1 MQLRYSRLNQAMH
14 WFTAVCMLAILPLAW
29 VMVHAKEDWPYRD
42 DLFNWHKTLG
52 ALVLIVTAIRI
63 VWRFRDPP
71 PPYPPMV
78 AAWDRMLA
86 QIVYWLFFAALLF
99 MPITGF
105 LTSTYGGHPT
115 KLFDLIPTPQLL
127 PKDKGLS
134 DLFGGLHLAG
144 QWAIYALIVLHLG
157 AVVMHAIWGRD
168 GVLGRMLPASATEP
182 IEPL

>member
-1 MQLRYSRLNQAMH
+1 MH
-14 WFTAVCMLAILPLAW
+14 WFTAACMFAILPLAW

-52 ALVLIVTAIRI
+52 ALVLLVTAFRI

-71 PPYPPMV
+71 PPYPPVV

-86 QIVYWLFFAALLF
+86 RTVYWLFFAALMF

-105 LTSTYGGHPT
+105 LNSTYGGHPT
-115 KLFDLIPTPQLL
+115 KLFDLIPTPQIL

-134 DLFGGLHLAG
+134 DLFGTLHLAG
-144 QWAIYALIVLHLG
+144 QWAIYALILLHLG
-157 AVVMHAIWGRD
+157 GVVLHAIWGRD

-182 IEPL
+182 AEPI